1 METLSIQLESET
13 RANLDRLRLQHEL
26 KPSRSMYIRGL
37 IERHVAELTG
47 KAPQAYADAEGPKP
61 K

>member
-1 METLSIQLESET
+1 METLSIQLDSDT
-13 RANLDRLRLQHEL
+13 RANVDRLRLQHEL

-37 IERHVAELTG
+37 IERHVAEVTG
-47 KAPQAYADAEGPKP
+47 NVPQAYADSGEKS